1 MPDEILLKVDAKQ
14 AAADLRSVVVSRGY
28 DLESAISTTASLLC
42 EVENKY
48 VLGRLFTHFDKLL
61 AEQLRLV
68 SAEPLPVIE

>member
-1 MPDEILLKVDAKQ
+1 MLDEIPMKVDAKPAVAELQ
-14 AAADLRSVVVSRGY
+14 SVVTSRGY

-42 EVENKY
+42 EVENKC

-68 SAEPLPVIE
+68 SAKPLPVIE